1 MALNY
6 SESESEDYSKVSS
19 DSLEDHN
26 DLASKFKSNLP
37 QNKSK
42 KPKRNRSA
50 FIIFSSETRSKI
62 RSEQKEKLNSNEMM
76 TKLANLWRDLPE
88 DQKRKYHEIAEKE
101 KVKYLLELNSF
112 YQTFPYEVVQNK
124 TKKNHVKKPCS
135 AYALY
140 LKEMKKKIKEENSSL
155 KMADILKLVGERWKN
170 LSEEEKAVYQDQANV
185 EKEQA
190 KVKMNEHML
199 RDIEDLKKAPIPQK
213 RVQSHKRIQ
222 KALMKENAKLSASGY
237 DLMQD
242 LRTKV
247 EEPNLRKQLQ
257 KQSVMGMSGPN
268 YYDFEM
274 PALQGYYNP
283 SIVEKPALESLNMWS
298 RQESNDPEL
307 EKEASFLMSLY
318 DTTNKI
324 AKKKSELIYDLL
336 TFQSKQDSSAIEST
350 VNCTANAGA
359 RGNNAV
365 STRQMMNDTLIN
377 CLSFEPHTEFNFDSL
392 NNEANFDD
400 ILQYWN

>member
-1 MALNY
+1 
-6 SESESEDYSKVSS
+6 
-19 DSLEDHN
+19 
-26 DLASKFKSNLP
+26 
-37 QNKSK
+37 
-42 KPKRNRSA
+42 
-50 FIIFSSETRSKI
+50 
-62 RSEQKEKLNSNEMM
+62 MM

-170 LSEEEKAVYQDQANV
+170 LSEEEKAVYQDQANI

-222 KALMKENAKLSASGY
+222 KALMKENAKLHASGY
-237 DLMQD
+237 DLMQEF
-242 LRTKV
+242 RPKY
-247 EEPNLRKQLQ
+247 EEPSLRKQQ
-257 KQSVMGMSGPN
+257 YNPSIMGMSRPN

-274 PALQGYYNP
+274 PALQSYFNP
-283 SIVEKPALESLNMWS
+283 STVEKPALESLNMWS

-307 EKEASFLMSLY
+307 EKEASFLMNLF
-318 DTTNKI
+318 DTTTKI
-324 AKKKSELIYDLL
+324 QKKKSELIYDLL
-336 TFQSKQDSSAIEST
+336 TFHSKQDSSVVEST
-350 VNCTANAGA
+350 INGTANAGA
-359 RGNNAV
+359 RGNNAAI
-365 STRQMMNDTLIN
+365 SSRAQMMNETLIN